1 LEGSPITVPSPEQPP
16 QYPVYPYPPP
26 PAPAFAYGPPPKPR
40 MPGLTTAA
48 VVLLWIR
55 VGLGGLG
62 MLAMLA
68 FALFGPDLLD
78 TLFTGVTSMLVYVM
92 AGQGLVWAGLRA
104 YLAVKIARRSAS
116 ARTAAIVVESMGMA
130 FDVTFAVLLF
140 NAVASNT
147 PDGGFSVNF
156 DCTGIIV
163 GILVIC
169 FLTTERSRRWC
180 DR

>member
-1 LEGSPITVPSPEQPP
+1 
-16 QYPVYPYPPP
+16 
-26 PAPAFAYGPPPKPR
+26 

-48 VVLLWIR
+48 VVLLWVR

-62 MLAMLA
+62 MLTVLA
-68 FALFGPDLLD
+68 FALFGPDALD
-78 TLFTGVTSMLVYVM
+78 ALFTGVASLLIYVM
-92 AGQGLVWAGLRA
+92 AAQGLVWAGLRA

-130 FDVTFAVLLF
+130 FDVTFAFLLF
-140 NAVASNT
+140 NAVASNP
-147 PDGGFSVNF
+147 PDGSYSVNF

-169 FLTTERSRRWC
+169 FLTTARSRQWC

>member
-1 LEGSPITVPSPEQPP
+1 
-16 QYPVYPYPPP
+16 
-26 PAPAFAYGPPPKPR
+26 

-62 MLAMLA
+62 MLAMLG
-68 FALFGPDLLD
+68 FALFGPDALD
-78 TLFTGVTSMLVYVM
+78 AMFIGVGPVLIYVM
-92 AGQGLVWAGLRA
+92 AAQGLVWAALRA

-116 ARTAAIVVESMGMA
+116 ARMAAIVVESMGMA
-130 FDVTFAVLLF
+130 FDVTFAILLF
-140 NAVASNT
+140 NAVVASR
-147 PDGGFSVNF
+147 PAGSGFNINF

-169 FLTTERSRRWC
+169 FLTTARSRQWC